1 MAKEG
6 NKSSG
11 PRHVVKGPCTDCGIN
26 TGTFSSVRRY
36 GLSGKGTMVRL
47 CEKCSVRV

>member
-11 PRHVVKGPCTDCGIN
+11 PKHEVKGPCTDCGTN
-26 TGTFSSVRRY
+26 DGSFVAVRRHT
-36 GLSGKGTMVRL
+36 LKRTTMVRL
-47 CEKCSVRV
+47 CEKCAVKV